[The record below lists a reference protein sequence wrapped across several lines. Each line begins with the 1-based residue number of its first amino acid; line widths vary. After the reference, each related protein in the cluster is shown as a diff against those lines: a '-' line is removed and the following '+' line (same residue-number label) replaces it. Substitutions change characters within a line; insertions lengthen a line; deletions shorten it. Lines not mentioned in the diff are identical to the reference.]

1 MAAVMRFGK
10 THASYEIVKEAGMK
24 RVLVCSAKA
33 DVRTAWRE
41 DINHVHFYKDFVFF
55 ETSQKSHSG
64 YDVTYCKG
72 KAKPADMAIQ
82 AQKEFKPTINLK
94 EAAKIGLKVP
104 EDLLKGADVI
114 K

>member
-1 MAAVMRFGK
+1 MAA
-10 THASYEIVKEAGMK
+10 
-24 RVLVCSAKA
+24 
-33 DVRTAWRE
+33 
-41 DINHVHFYKDFVFF
+41 DIL
-55 ETSQKSHSG
+55 S
-64 YDVTYCKG
+64 G

>member
-41 DINHVHFYKDFVFF
+41 DINHVHFYKDFVFI
-55 ETSQKSHSG
+55 EVLG
-64 YDVTYCKG
+64 DNDIYVTYCKG
-72 KAKPADMAIQ
+72 NKLITEHKMPNIENLEKAGK
-82 AQKEFKPTINLK
+82 TIIYFFTTDK
-94 EAAKIGLKVP
+94 A
-104 EDLLKGADVI
+104 
-114 K
+114 

>member
-1 MAAVMRFGK
+1 MPRAVGDAVVDRNSCRDGIAVKPADIKIFAITDDLAAGK
-10 THASYEIVKEAGMK
+10 SYA
-24 RVLVCSAKA
+24 RSS
-33 DVRTAWRE
+33 
-41 DINHVHFYKDFVFF
+41 DIL
-55 ETSQKSHSG
+55 S
-64 YDVTYCKG
+64 G

>member
-1 MAAVMRFGK
+1 MQHV
-10 THASYEIVKEAGMK
+10 
-24 RVLVCSAKA
+24 AKISC
-33 DVRTAWRE
+33 RNG
-41 DINHVHFYKDFVFF
+41 IN
-55 ETSQKSHSG
+55 G
-64 YDVTYCKG
+64 G